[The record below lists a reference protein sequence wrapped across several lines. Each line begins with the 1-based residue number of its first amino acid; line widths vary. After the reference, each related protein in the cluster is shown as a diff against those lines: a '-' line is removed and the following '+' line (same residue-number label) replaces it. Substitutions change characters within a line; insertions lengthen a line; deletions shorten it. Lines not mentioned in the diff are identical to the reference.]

1 MICQRQSAAYSCFRF
16 DRFAFANAAS
26 WFRPGGRYRRLKEL
40 GGRHRRRDCWPQ
52 GTESCAAPARAALR
66 HHVSARPAQQDRK
79 HAPCGPTQRRRS
91 RVRGRRRGRLFP
103 IGTRVVP
110 RSAGQDRAGRADLR
124 SHPCFAAARAA
135 QRRGRR
141 RIFRSATNG
150 PADRRIFRPPPLAYA
165 LFFRA
170 RARPVSAHAPC
181 KPRAIGSGRCAPAP
195 FIRQPLPLSTRAYR
209 TQAHRHPPPPAALP
223 ACPWPRRRSRQPPR
237 LAPIWR
243 PQARQILSRPPVPM
257 RPVP

>member
-1 MICQRQSAAYSCFRF
+1 MAAGDRRVRRPSAGRPPAPCFGTPGTAGSR
-16 DRFAFANAAS
+16 ACAL
-26 WFRPGGRYRRLKEL
+26 RPGAAPPIPGQGPPPGPPFPDRHPDRPTVGRTARSKPRRPSVPSVL
-40 GGRHRRRDCWPQ
+40 RRR
-52 GTESCAAPARAALR
+52 
-66 HHVSARPAQQDRK
+66 
-79 HAPCGPTQRRRS
+79 
-91 RVRGRRRGRLFP
+91 
-103 IGTRVVP
+103 P
-110 RSAGQDRAGRADLR
+110 R
-124 SHPCFAAARAA
+124 CAAARAA
-135 QRRGRR
+135 ANFSVSYKRPCRRPD
-141 RIFRSATNG
+141 FQTA
-150 PADRRIFRPPPLAYA
+150 PLAYA